1 MTSSRQDKIT
11 SDVEATW
18 GRASDF
24 SQSFERDPKTQ
35 DQEVRDEIT
44 QETNWLPF
52 FMASLFATT
61 LEDIIAQLYI
71 LFEINSELRIL
82 KMRTEMLENLARKY
96 GVKQKTVID
105 ELDDID
111 PKKLGCLEYKLK
123 KLQSD
128 RLLVLK
134 ILQDTYLDL
143 SSNCQYNALYENV
156 NRIRDRQN
164 HLKNLIEVE
173 SNNRI
178 LRRELNRQLRQQRN
192 HIKSITYDTNIDIE
206 LLKTNLED
214 AELNSEIRSRY
225 VLGWQRARTE
235 QHVQMIYDKELM
247 PNQTIEYLK
256 MKADQEQRVHT
267 EIELLNN
274 IRINEVLVEVEHWM
288 GKYDKDIERM
298 DLKVQLK
305 KNDYEYICDKRL
317 ELEETLVK
325 HEESINNWKKF
336 NEERE
341 ADRQYRENMF
351 NAATTVQAWWRGFL
365 VRQQLGPYKVVKKK
379 GPAPK
384 PEEKSGK
391 KKK

>member
-1 MTSSRQDKIT
+1 M
-11 SDVEATW
+11 AT
-18 GRASDF
+18 F
-24 SQSFERDPKTQ
+24 LPIIFEVSFVHDL
-35 DQEVRDEIT
+35 EVRDEL
-44 QETNWLPF
+44 QETCRLPF
-52 FMASLFATT
+52 FTASLFATA
-61 LEDIIAQLYI
+61 LEDAISQLYI

-82 KMRTEMLENLARKY
+82 KMQTEMIENLARKY

-111 PKKLGCLEYKLK
+111 PKRLDCLEYKLK

-134 ILQDTYLDL
+134 IIQDTYLDL
-143 SSNCQYNALYENV
+143 SINCHFNDLQENV
-156 NRIRDRQN
+156 SRIQERQS
-164 HLKNLIEVE
+164 HLKNLIEEE

-192 HIKSITYDTNIDIE
+192 HIKSVTYDTNIEIE
-206 LLKTNLED
+206 LLKTGLED

-235 QHVQMIYDKELM
+235 QHDQMIHDKELK

-256 MKADQEQRVHT
+256 MKSDQEQRVHT

-274 IRINEVLVEVEHWM
+274 IRISEVLVEVEHWM
-288 GKYDKDIERM
+288 AKYDKDIERM

-305 KNDYEYICDKRL
+305 KNDYEAICDRKL

-325 HEESINNWKKF
+325 HEESINSWKKF

-341 ADRQYRENMF
+341 ADRQYREKMF

-365 VRQQLGPYKVVKKK
+365 VRQQLGPYKIVKKK